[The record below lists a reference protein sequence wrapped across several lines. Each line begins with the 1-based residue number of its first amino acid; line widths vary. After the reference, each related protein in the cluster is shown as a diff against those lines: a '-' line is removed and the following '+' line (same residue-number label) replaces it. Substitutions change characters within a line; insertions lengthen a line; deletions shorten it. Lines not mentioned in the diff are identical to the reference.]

1 MDMFDGK
8 KFWVNL
14 HDIILFAVYT
24 SVFLTVVTTPIIIVS
39 LILYRIFLLA

>member
-8 KFWVNL
+8 QFWINL

-24 SVFLTVVTTPIIIVS
+24 SVFLTVVMTPIILVA